1 MAGIVSN
8 ASASVMDGRFP
19 YYYAPGSFPMNYPYY
34 QHPAPGPSRANS
46 PAVGP
51 TAAHDSS
58 TRSSSPSS
66 IEMDGHTLEETTVAP
81 QKKHYD
87 KWSHE
92 DQKTLVSLWADH
104 HARLESKDARKVWD
118 EIAREINRILGTKR
132 TGDKC
137 KTKMKY
143 LIDKYKEAKDWN
155 CKQSGGNRR
164 QSVFYEEIDAVLG
177 CRDGVTLQNVAEAG
191 SSAGSSPSA
200 RETNVA
206 LAGQE
211 TSPQA
216 RTERKKKRKR
226 ARVEE
231 QDDEERELLRSSLS
245 GLEKQRKDMNSF
257 MDNFARVQEQQA
269 NTMNALVGALTNF
282 LQNSKS

>member
-1 MAGIVSN
+1 
-8 ASASVMDGRFP
+8 
-19 YYYAPGSFPMNYPYY
+19 
-34 QHPAPGPSRANS
+34 
-46 PAVGP
+46 
-51 TAAHDSS
+51 
-58 TRSSSPSS
+58 
-66 IEMDGHTLEETTVAP
+66 
-81 QKKHYD
+81 
-87 KWSHE
+87 
-92 DQKTLVSLWADH
+92 
-104 HARLESKDARKVWD
+104 
-118 EIAREINRILGTKR
+118 
-132 TGDKC
+132 
-137 KTKMKY
+137 MKY

-191 SSAGSSPSA
+191 SSARSSPSA
-200 RETNVA
+200 SETNVA

-216 RTERKKKRKR
+216 RTERKKKRER